1 MYRYD
6 EFDHRLLSQR
16 IDQFRDQVARRLSG
30 QLDEDAFRPLRLR
43 NGVYLQLN
51 AYMLRV
57 NIPYGLLSSV
67 QMRRLADIAE
77 RYDRGYGHFST
88 RQNIQF
94 NWPRLVDIP
103 DMLAALA
110 EVEMHAMQSS
120 GNCIRNITADHLA
133 GIAAD
138 EVADP
143 RPYCEII
150 RQWSTLHPEFSFL
163 PRKFKIAVSGAS
175 RDRAAVHVHDIGI
188 RIVRNEAGET
198 GFHILVGGGLGRTPV
213 IGKTLR
219 EFLPEADLL
228 SYLEAVLRVYNRH
241 GRRDNKYKAR
251 IKILVNDLGIEAF
264 AALVEEEW
272 QRLRHSALRLGRA
285 DIERMKAHFPRPD
298 YLPPANDTSEYE
310 ALRRD
315 DPAFGRWARNAV
327 FSHRQPGYGIVMVSL
342 KRSGRPTGD
351 MRADEMRAMARLADE
366 YGFGEIRV
374 THRQNL
380 VLPDVPL
387 HRLPSLWRELAAL
400 DLATPNH
407 GLLSDIIACPGMDYC
422 SLATA
427 RSIPVAQAIAERF
440 EDLDYLHDIGDL
452 SLNISG
458 CINSC
463 AHHNVAN
470 IGILGVDKRGQEVY
484 QITLGGSSGD
494 DASIG
499 KRIGPA
505 LPAEKVPEAIE
516 GIVDAFLAERE
527 GDERFIDTYRRV
539 GDQPFKERVYA

>member
-6 EFDHRLLSQR
+6 EFDHHLLSQR

-57 NIPYGLLSSV
+57 NIPYGLLSSR
-67 QMRRLADIAE
+67 QLRRLADIAE

-103 DMLAALA
+103 DMLAELA

-163 PRKFKIAVSGAS
+163 PRKFKIALSGAA

-228 SYLEAVLRVYNRH
+228 SYLEAVLRVYNRY

-264 AALVEEEW
+264 TALVEEEW
-272 QRLRHSALRLGRA
+272 QHLRHSALRLGRA

-315 DPAFGRWARNAV
+315 DPDFGRWVRNAV

-494 DASIG
+494 DAAIG
-499 KRIGPA
+499 RRIGPA
-505 LPAEKVPEAIE
+505 LPAEKVAEAIE
-516 GIVDAFLAERE
+516 GIVEAFLAERE
-527 GDERFIDTYRRV
+527 GDERFIDTYRRI